1 MRRRRLPYAWLPVLV
16 IVMTVAALAIGGL
29 GLHYVE
35 SRLVAMTGE
44 SLSLAAAEI
53 ADKLDRFL
61 FERYGDVQM
70 MARAFSSQTH
80 NGPYM
85 AAYLAWMKKA
95 YPVYIWLGV
104 TDASGRVV
112 AATDLASVG
121 RDLSRREWFQA
132 VRESGS
138 VHVGDVEPY
147 EVVGGV
153 DAVAFTAPIF
163 GPQGEFLGVVSTR
176 VELSALEGVLTRTI
190 RAVQA
195 QQGFLGNVEYQF
207 LTRQGIAFIDSDL
220 LHKGNANLKRL
231 GLPSALLTESSR
243 SGYVEEEHL
252 RRHVSVVTG
261 YARTQG
267 YQAYKGLE
275 WGVLVRIDREDILAP
290 IWEVL
295 VKLGTGGAIVW
306 VPMVALLLWAT
317 GRLRREWAQAQQ
329 ESERARAAEVSLRES
344 EERTRSIVETALD
357 AVIVMDAEG
366 RIVEWNS
373 QAETIFGWPRQ
384 EMIGKRL
391 STTIIPPQYR
401 DAHERGLRRFL
412 ATGEGPLVNKRVEV
426 IACHRRGH
434 EFPVELTI
442 APARHGETYTFS
454 AFVRDIAERKQAE
467 NRQAAQV
474 AISLILAESRT
485 LHEAAPRLLRAVCD
499 TMGWELGAMWHVD
512 RAAAR
517 LRCEAVWHGAT
528 VDAKEFMALTQGST
542 FASGVGLPG
551 RVWAGGEPAWIADV
565 AADANFPRVQIAA
578 NTGLHGAFGFPIKKG
593 GETLGVLEFFS
604 REIRQPD
611 AGVLQMMADIGVKI
625 GQFVERILL
634 EEQLRQSQKMEA
646 VGQLAGGIAHDFNNL
661 LTVIAGY
668 CHLLLK
674 RVGSE
679 ESLRGVIQ
687 EIQKAGDR
695 AAGLTGQLLA
705 FSRQQVLAP
714 KVLDFNE
721 VVAGIEAMLRRLI
734 GENIALIVEPGAA
747 LGRVKA
753 DPGQIEQVIMNLA
766 VNARDAMPKGG
777 RLTIKMANVEL
788 GEADASQSV
797 VTRPGRYVM
806 LAVSD
811 TGHGMDAE
819 TQARIFEPFFT
830 TKDKSKGTGLG
841 LSMVYGIVKQSGG
854 YIFVRSDL
862 QQGTTVT
869 IYLPRVM
876 EDVTAAESGRV
887 AGELCRGTET
897 ILLVEDEDTIR
908 VLLSQGLRSYGYDVL
923 EACEADEALRISRQH
938 AAPIH
943 LLLTDVVMPG
953 VSGRELVERLAPARP
968 EMKVLYMSGY
978 TNDVIV
984 HNGVSAAGTAFLQK
998 PFTPDVLA
1006 RRVREVLDAPQP
1018 R

>member
-1 MRRRRLPYAWLPVLV
+1 M
-16 IVMTVAALAIGGL
+16 
-29 GLHYVE
+29 
-35 SRLVAMTGE
+35 
-44 SLSLAAAEI
+44 
-53 ADKLDRFL
+53 DRD
-61 FERYGDVQM
+61 G
-70 MARAFSSQTH
+70 T
-80 NGPYM
+80 
-85 AAYLAWMKKA
+85 
-95 YPVYIWLGV
+95 
-104 TDASGRVV
+104 VV
-112 AATDLASVG
+112 AATDPADVG
-121 RDLSRREWFQA
+121 ESRSGEAWFQA
-132 VRESGS
+132 VRAQQTVQFEDVAGSYQTSGGP
-138 VHVGDVEPY
+138 V
-147 EVVGGV
+147 
-153 DAVAFTAPIF
+153 VAFAAPIK
-163 GPQGEFLGVVSTR
+163 GPNGLFLGVVRSH
-176 VELSALEGVLTRTI
+176 VALSALEDVVWQTVNLYEMQFETGRL
-190 RAVQA
+190 
-195 QQGFLGNVEYQF
+195 EWQF
-207 LTRQGIAFIDSDL
+207 LTLDGSLIADSLLREEGKVNLRQ
-220 LHKGNANLKRL
+220 L
-231 GLPSALLTESSR
+231 GLPSARLSDSAKP
-243 SGYVEEEHL
+243 GFVEELHY
-252 RRHVSVVTG
+252 RRQLPVVTG
-261 YARTQG
+261 YARTDG
-267 YQAYKGLE
+267 YGDFPGMR
-275 WGVLVRIDREDILAP
+275 WGILVRMDRDDILAP
-290 IWEVL
+290 IRFVL
-295 VKLGTGGAIVW
+295 WKLGLVGAVVW

-366 RIVEWNS
+366 RVVEWNS

-384 EMIGKRL
+384 EVIGKRL

-426 IACHRRGH
+426 IACHQRGH

-442 APARHGETYTFS
+442 APARHGATYTFS
-454 AFVRDIAERKQAE
+454 AFVRDITQHKQAE

-551 RVWAGGEPAWIADV
+551 RVWAGGEPAWISDV
-565 AADANFPRVQIAA
+565 AADANFPRLQMAA
-578 NTGLHGAFGFPIKKG
+578 KTGLHGAFGFPIKKG

-611 AGVLQMMADIGVKI
+611 ASLLQMMADIGVKI

-634 EEQLRQSQKMEA
+634 EEQLRQAQKMEA

-674 RVGSE
+674 RVGPDSP
-679 ESLRGVIQ
+679 LRGVIQ

-721 VVAGIEAMLRRLI
+721 VVAGLEAMLRRLI
-734 GENIALIVEPGAA
+734 GENIALVVEPGAA
-747 LGRVKA
+747 LGHVKA

-788 GEADASQSV
+788 GETDPSQSV

-819 TQARIFEPFFT
+819 TQARIFDPFFT

-862 QQGTTVT
+862 QQGTTFT

-876 EDVTAAESGRV
+876 EDVTVAESGRV
-887 AGELCRGTET
+887 AGELCRGAET
-897 ILLVEDEDTIR
+897 ILLVEDEGTIR
-908 VLLSQGLRSYGYDVL
+908 TLAGKVLRSYGYDVL
-923 EACEADEALRISRQH
+923 EAREADEALQISRQH
-938 AAPIH
+938 GAPIH

-953 VSGRELVERLAPARP
+953 VSGRELVERLAPVRP

-978 TNDVIV
+978 TDDVIV
-984 HNGVSAAGTAFLQK
+984 HHGVSGAGTAFLQK
-998 PFTPDVLA
+998 PFTPDALV